1 MSALK
6 PVSPIIRNDTLN
18 VKTILLR
25 KASNYVLHR
34 FAGYWIGELSMKVVI
49 GIQESKLK
57 GNTRQF
63 FSLAKLDM
71 LINGIKEEVYC

>member
-1 MSALK
+1 
-6 PVSPIIRNDTLN
+6 
-18 VKTILLR
+18 
-25 KASNYVLHR
+25 
-34 FAGYWIGELSMKVVI
+34 MKVVI